1 MGIGGTVTFALMYL
15 EINLISMLTVGL
27 IHFKTNG
34 LTKMVAQRN
43 FAMAIDAQMVFFG
56 SDTLFALIS
65 TGVLP
70 YSPFL
75 AILCKEVY
83 FMSTSLLCFFWF
95 LYFEHMQN
103 SPFVKDRK
111 RVWISSILVWVMV
124 VLLTVNIFTGCCFD
138 LDENDQ
144 YQRGPLFIL
153 LYVFSYVYV
162 FFTCLRALVRIFMKK
177 YYNQRKMLIKLAL
190 FPVAPAIAGII
201 QFIYPELPV
210 ACAALT
216 FATLI
221 IFMDRSDDM
230 IALDPLTHLHNRK
243 MLDYYY
249 EQWHDDKEA
258 DADLYLLM
266 IDANKFKSINDTYG
280 HLQGDKALIRIAD
293 AMRLAIRGTNRHFNI
308 ARYGGD
314 EFAILIRAKDE
325 NEILAL
331 EDRIRTSLDELNK
344 EAGSPYELTVSIGHE
359 QASRGAT
366 LKELIEK
373 ADTRLYEEK
382 KKLGNIRE

>member
-153 LYVFSYVYV
+153 LYVFSYAYV

-258 DADLYLLM
+258 DEDLYLLM

-359 QASRGAT
+359 QASRGTT

>member
-83 FMSTSLLCFFWF
+83 FMSTSLMCFFWF

-153 LYVFSYVYV
+153 LYVFSYAYV

-177 YYNQRKMLIKLAL
+177 YYNQLKMLIKLAL

-359 QASRGAT
+359 QASRGTT